1 MLRIARTAA
10 PRRHR
15 RRKHVLCSAHA
26 HSISHFRVLEHT
38 VPAQHTRHWPRGT
51 EIGYENAL
59 KLAVKQYVPLGN
71 PKPGPGDI
79 TFIAAHANGF
89 PKEMYEPLFE
99 DLYEE
104 LNKLGRQIRAIW
116 IADIAHQGQSGILNE
131 DALGNDPNWWDF
143 ARDLLFLINQ
153 KQEEMPQPLVG
164 IGHSMG
170 GSQLTQLALLHP
182 RLLQGLILIDP
193 VIQTE
198 NPSKTFARAST
209 YRRDLWPSRE
219 QAAQILANS
228 KFYQAWDPRALSRW
242 VKYGLRDLPTA
253 LYPQRGNGENPP
265 VTLTTTKA
273 QEVFSYLRPKYYGRP
288 ELAPEEDRSVYGDM
302 HPEDVEQG
310 YPFYRP
316 EPSEIFR
323 RLPEV
328 KPPVLY
334 IFGKSSELATP
345 ELRRKKLE
353 TTGIGVG
360 GSGGHAAGRVKEV
373 VLDSGHLVPM
383 EKIRQCADAAASFV
397 NEEISCWQEMTE
409 AWQQRWLQKSRQ
421 DRVSLDDQWKEMI
434 GPKR

>member
-1 MLRIARTAA
+1 MLRLVRTTASPR
-10 PRRHR
+10 PRRPND
-15 RRKHVLCSAHA
+15 VSYFAQA
-26 HSISHFRVLEHT
+26 QSISHFRVLEHI

-51 EIGYENAL
+51 EIGYENSL
-59 KLAVKQYVPLGN
+59 KLAVKQYVPLRN
-71 PKPGPGDI
+71 PNPSPGDI

-89 PKEMYEPLFE
+89 PKELYGPLFE

-104 LNKLGRQIRAIW
+104 LSKLGRKIRAIW
-116 IADIAHQGQSGILNE
+116 IADIVHQGQSGVLNE
-131 DALGNDPNWWDF
+131 NALGNDPNWWDF

-153 KQEEMPQPLVG
+153 KPQEMPQPLVG

-182 RLLQGLILIDP
+182 GLLKALILIDP

-198 NPSKTFARAST
+198 NPSKSFAKAST

-219 QAAQILANS
+219 QAAQIMAES
-228 KFYQAWDPRALSRW
+228 KFYQAWDSRALSQW
-242 VKYGLRDLPTA
+242 IKYGLRDLPTA
-253 LYPQRGNGENPP
+253 LYPQRGDGENPP

-273 QEVFSYLRPKYYGRP
+273 QEVFSYLRPKYYGQNG
-288 ELAPEEDRSVYGDM
+288 LAPEEDRSVYGDI
-302 HPEDVEQG
+302 HPDDVERE

-345 ELRRKKLE
+345 ELRRKKME
-353 TTGIGVG
+353 TTGAGIG
-360 GSGGHAAGRVKEV
+360 GSGGQKVGRVKEV

-383 EKIRQCADAAASFV
+383 EKVTQCASAAASFV
-397 NEEISCWQEMTE
+397 DEEMSRLQEITE
-409 AWQQRWLQKSRQ
+409 AWQRRWLQKSRQ
-421 DRVSLDDQWKEMI
+421 ERISLDDQWKEMI